1 MLMDPLCIYIYRE
14 LKDSRGASF
23 VWWWAGRMK
32 TTLPTWSTQV
42 KHTSVTFSALACDPE
57 MKL

>member
-14 LKDSRGASF
+14 LKDLGGFLCMMVSRSNDNNALHMEHTS
-23 VWWWAGRMK
+23 
-32 TTLPTWSTQV
+32 Q
-42 KHTSVTFSALACDPE
+42 HTSVTFSALTCDPE